1 MTNQDIARFRLMQAL
16 AGFEADVGASEDF
29 QDFGS
34 DLNKLLQDFGSDL
47 NKLLKTLNSFLD
59 ERLF

>member
-1 MTNQDIARFRLMQAL
+1 MQAI

-34 DLNKLLQDFGSDL
+34 DLNKLL
-47 NKLLKTLNSFLD
+47 KTLNSFLD